1 MSDEKSTKPGMSTR
15 TGILI
20 FVAIVI
26 AASGIQWVFEEL
38 LGDWFWIAY
47 VLCALWFLS
56 MLIWNKRKYGTYWG
70 C

>member
-1 MSDEKSTKPGMSTR
+1 MSDEKSSKPVMSRR

-20 FVAIVI
+20 FIAIFIGASVI
-26 AASGIQWVFEEL
+26 EWVLEES

-47 VLCALWFLS
+47 VLCALWILS

>member
-1 MSDEKSTKPGMSTR
+1 MSTR

-26 AASGIQWVFEEL
+26 AASVIEWVFEEL

-47 VLCALWFLS
+47 VLCGLWFLS